1 MAWSGLGGAMP
12 ASLDQLRDA
21 LKAFVAE
28 RDWTQFHSP
37 KNLAASVAIEA
48 GELLEQFQWTDPSP
62 EEVRADPAWRQRVEE
77 EVADVAL
84 LSLLLAERLGIRLED
99 AMERKLAKNAQRY
112 PAQEYRGS
120 ARKSPR

>member
-1 MAWSGLGGAMP
+1 MA
-12 ASLDQLRDA
+12 ASLDEVRGA

-62 EEVRADPAWRQRVEE
+62 EEVQADPAWKQRVEE

-84 LSLLLAERLGIRLED
+84 LALLLAERLGIRLED
-99 AMERKLAKNAQRY
+99 AMARKLAKNAQRY
-112 PAQEYRGS
+112 PANEYRGS